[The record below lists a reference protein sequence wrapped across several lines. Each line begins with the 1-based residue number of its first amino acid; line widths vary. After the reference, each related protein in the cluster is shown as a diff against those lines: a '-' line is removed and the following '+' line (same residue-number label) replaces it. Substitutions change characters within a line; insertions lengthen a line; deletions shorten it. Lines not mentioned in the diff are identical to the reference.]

1 MFLEYDQFVE
11 NARRVT
17 ALIAEICARCGRD
30 PATVKLMAVTKA
42 HPAQAADYAARFGL
56 TVVGENRVQ
65 EAVAKKPGCAL
76 PIRWE
81 LIGHLQSNKAK
92 LAVTCFDR
100 IQSVDRLKLVGALE
114 RQCAALG
121 KEMPVLMQ
129 VNAGEDPKKFGVH
142 CDEADQLLEAV
153 LAAPHLKIEGLMTM
167 APLDDDSAVAA
178 RAFERLRLLSER
190 LSKQFAVALPELSM
204 GMTSDME
211 AAIEAGSTMV
221 RVGTAL
227 FGERR

>member
-1 MFLEYDQFVE
+1 MFLEYDHFVE

-17 ALIAEICARCGRD
+17 ARIAEICARCGRGPSD
-30 PATVKLMAVTKA
+30 VKLMAVTKA
-42 HPAQAADYAARFGL
+42 HPAQAVNYAARFGM
-56 TVVGENRVQ
+56 TVIGENRVQ
-65 EAVAKKPGCAL
+65 EAVTKKPNCAM

-81 LIGHLQSNKAK
+81 LIGHLQSNKAR
-92 LAVTCFDR
+92 LAVACFDR

-114 RQCAALG
+114 RQCAAVG

-129 VNAGEDPKKFGVH
+129 VNAGDDPKKFGVH
-142 CDEADQLLEAV
+142 CDEAGHLLEVV

-167 APLDDDSAVAA
+167 APFDDDSAVAA
-178 RAFERLRLLSER
+178 RAFERLRLMSER
-190 LSKQFAVALPELSM
+190 LSEQFAVPLPELSM

-227 FGERR
+227 FGERL